1 MPEHRERGDRLRGY
15 IELAERL
22 VYYGAAV
29 FLLGT
34 IGLLFFS
41 TASIV
46 VEIGEVGPLD
56 TSLEVLDRVLL
67 IFIFTELLS
76 TIGTIIREKDIVAE
90 PFLLIGLIAVVRRV
104 LAVTADIEQSLGTPE
119 FDSLLLELGVL
130 TALILALAGA
140 LYFTRRAKESG
151 RAGGS
156 P

>member
-1 MPEHRERGDRLRGY
+1 MQQPQEKGARLRRY

-22 VYYGAAV
+22 VYYGAAA

-46 VEIGEVGPLD
+46 VEIGEVGALD
-56 TSLEVLDRVLL
+56 TSLEILDRVLL

-76 TIGTIIREKDIVAE
+76 TIGTIVREEDIVAE

-119 FDSLLLELGVL
+119 FDSLIIELGVL
-130 TALILALAGA
+130 TVLILALAA
-140 LYFTRRAKESG
+140 AIYFTRKARQAG
-151 RAGGS
+151 RSEG
-156 P
+156 PQ